1 MNNLIYLGSDH
12 AGYSFKLSLLEHLK
26 KRFPEK
32 RWEDVGCFS
41 EDSCDYPEFAE
52 KVATEVV
59 KNSGLGIL
67 VCGSGIGVAIAANKV
82 PGVRAATVWSEI
94 SASLSKEHNN
104 TNIICFGARL
114 VSLETAVESA
124 SQWLKTEFA
133 GGRHQKRVDLITAL
147 EKKYGAS

>member
-12 AGYSFKLSLLEHLK
+12 AGYSFKMALWEKLK
-26 KRFPEK
+26 SHFPEK
-32 RWEDVGCFS
+32 KWEDMGCYS
-41 EDSCDYPEFAE
+41 ENSCDYPEFAE
-52 KVATEVV
+52 KVALQVV

-82 PGVRAATVWSEI
+82 PGIRAATVWDKI

-133 GGRHQKRVDLITAL
+133 GGRHQKRVELITAL